1 MKNYRIEAQ
10 EKPWYGS
17 AYWNA
22 TIEARNEASA
32 ISKAKKMFPN
42 AVWIWV
48 DGEVKY
54 INKKIFDRFQAANPG
69 VVFQHF

>member
-1 MKNYRIEAQ
+1 MKSYRITGQ

-17 AYWNA
+17 ACWTA

-54 INKKIFDRFQAANPG
+54 TNVKILNRFQDANPG
-69 VVFQHF
+69 VVFHHF